1 MAIKTVPAG
10 RFKQG
15 CLALLD
21 EVAEQNVEL
30 VVTKRGRPVAR
41 VVPILE
47 PREQEAAI
55 LLRMRARVQ
64 GTIGRPQDMMTPSSK
79 MTRWKLMPSGRS

>member
-1 MAIKTVPAG
+1 MAMATRTVPAG

-21 EVAEQNVEL
+21 EVAEQNMQV

-47 PREQEAAI
+47 SREQEAAI
-55 LLRMRARVQ
+55 LLRMRTRVH
-64 GTIGRPQDMMTPSSK
+64 GTIGRSEDLMSSSSK
-79 MTRWKLMPSGRS
+79 FTRWKLKP